1 MLVVGAGPVGLTAAL
16 ALRAR
21 GLSVTV
27 LEADPA
33 DRVRPGSRALFVHR
47 ESLSTM
53 EAISP
58 GLGFAVARYG
68 VVWRTRRTLH
78 RGRHVYSQSYPPHDP
93 AVLPPFTSL
102 RQVDTERFLLEAC
115 QSAGVEFRWGT
126 AVATVEYSAGGVTVV
141 ARDGR
146 RFTAGYVVAADG
158 ARSAVRRAVGIELSG
173 TRSEG
178 SHVVVDIAA
187 LDGEQPTERTFH
199 YEHPAV
205 GNRTV
210 RQVDTERFLLEA
222 CQSAGVEFRWGTAV
236 ATVEYSAGG
245 VTVVARD
252 GRRFTAGYV
261 VAADG
266 ARSAVRRAVG
276 IELSGTRSE
285 GSHVVVDIAALDGEQ
300 PTERTF
306 HYEHPAVGNRT
317 VLQVPFAGGFQ
328 VDLQCRDDDPPDAFG
343 SAEAV
348 RRWLPQVVGA
358 EYTERVLWV
367 STYHFLQ
374 KVADAFADPRRRV
387 LLVGEAAHLF
397 PPFGARG
404 MNSGI
409 ADAASAAAAIAAA
422 LARPRNAAAR
432 VDAFAAKRREA
443 ALFNSAAA
451 GEALAHLRP
460 RPVMRVRQRLAAR
473 LAPAVAQCGSWLEH
487 APYGPRRNPRAVS
500 GRRY

>member
-53 EAISP
+53 EAICP

-115 QSAGVEFRWGT
+115 KSAGVGFRWGT
-126 AVATVEYSAGGVTVV
+126 AVATVEYSAG
-141 ARDGR
+141 D
-146 RFTAGYVVAADG
+146 
-158 ARSAVRRAVGIELSG
+158 
-173 TRSEG
+173 
-178 SHVVVDIAA
+178 
-187 LDGEQPTERTFH
+187 
-199 YEHPAV
+199 
-205 GNRTV
+205 
-210 RQVDTERFLLEA
+210 
-222 CQSAGVEFRWGTAV
+222 
-236 ATVEYSAGG
+236 

-343 SAEAV
+343 TAEAV

-432 VDAFAAKRREA
+432 VDAFAAKRRAA